1 MANDYIKLWVKDYR
15 ALLEPFSEAE
25 RGRILWA
32 MMDYKESGTEPSFLG
47 NERFV
52 WAAIKATLHFAQNAD
67 AGTEE
72 SYLRNLP
79 LLKLLAKENIEA
91 DDWSVLLAATPNNE
105 DKLLWCLGYTGTLC
119 ALDATDFDDWVVYC
133 STVVLSALEAC
144 GVEAPDERKNLLSI
158 GLAARTFNFSG
169 NPVTKNLKCAETIQG
184 AASYNCTEDADIF
197 SMWYLL
203 QVLTEYLRLD
213 FNGNLRELIDAM
225 KTMNKIRDRYRQIAD
240 RLPKMDAC

>member
-1 MANDYIKLWVKDYR
+1 MKGEIQM
-15 ALLEPFSEAE
+15 E
-25 RGRILWA
+25 
-32 MMDYKESGTEPSFLG
+32 T
-47 NERFV
+47 
-52 WAAIKATLHFAQNAD
+52 TLHFAQNAD

-197 SMWYLL
+197 RCGIFCRCLL
-203 QVLTEYLRLD
+203 SICGWTSTAISGD
-213 FNGNLRELIDAM
+213 
-225 KTMNKIRDRYRQIAD
+225 
-240 RLPKMDAC
+240 

>member
-1 MANDYIKLWVKDYR
+1 MKGEIKM
-15 ALLEPFSEAE
+15 E
-25 RGRILWA
+25 
-32 MMDYKESGTEPSFLG
+32 T
-47 NERFV
+47 
-52 WAAIKATLHFAQNAD
+52 TLHFAQNAD

-144 GVEAPDERKNLLSI
+144 GVEASDERKNLLSI
-158 GLAARTFNFSG
+158 VLPPRDSACAVHENQLCDEWQAVVLPGSAALVCKISRDDVCDRQHRRHSRTARQVQSG
-169 NPVTKNLKCAETIQG
+169 RTWSWQLFAGMESISGGKEGFWVA
-184 AASYNCTEDADIF
+184 
-197 SMWYLL
+197 
-203 QVLTEYLRLD
+203 
-213 FNGNLRELIDAM
+213 
-225 KTMNKIRDRYRQIAD
+225 
-240 RLPKMDAC
+240 

>member
-1 MANDYIKLWVKDYR
+1 M
-15 ALLEPFSEAE
+15 E
-25 RGRILWA
+25 
-32 MMDYKESGTEPSFLG
+32 T
-47 NERFV
+47 
-52 WAAIKATLHFAQNAD
+52 TLHFAQNAD

-197 SMWYLL
+197 RCGIFCRCLL
-203 QVLTEYLRLD
+203 SICGWTSTAIS
-213 FNGNLRELIDAM
+213 GN
-225 KTMNKIRDRYRQIAD
+225 
-240 RLPKMDAC
+240 